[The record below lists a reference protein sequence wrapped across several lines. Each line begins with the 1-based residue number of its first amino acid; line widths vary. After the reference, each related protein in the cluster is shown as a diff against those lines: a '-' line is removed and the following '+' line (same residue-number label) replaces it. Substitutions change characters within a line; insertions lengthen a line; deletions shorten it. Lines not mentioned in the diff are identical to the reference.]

1 MSKTVASSNQHV
13 DSLLAGTGKHM
24 KAMAMTLAQHC
35 SGSSSKAAG
44 AWGFQ
49 AGPHLT
55 GMLPCR
61 RPPLL
66 PPQPRPPACA
76 AARPAPASGG
86 NLCVQLRSMDRATQ
100 VVACRNTCPPVP
112 QQRAQPATALRPNS
126 SRQLHLAHAQ
136 HAPAAAQTLGRRG
149 GGHERSAHAPCLGRR
164 KEAGTP
170 EAADYAP
177 ASAPAAGQHQAQ
189 EQQAGARHTSCSER
203 ILSQAPT
210 GCSLPARAHRAPP
223 DAR

>member
-61 RPPLL
+61 CPPLL
-66 PPQPRPPACA
+66 PPQPRPRACA

-86 NLCVQLRSMDRATQ
+86 KLSQWWQDVCPSWRAP
-100 VVACRNTCPPVP
+100 ALDELRNTHGATPQHMPTVP
-112 QQRAQPATALRPNS
+112 GQQRAQPQQS
-126 SRQLHLAHAQ
+126 CGQ
-136 HAPAAAQTLGRRG
+136 
-149 GGHERSAHAPCLGRR
+149 
-164 KEAGTP
+164 KEAVICICPTICICTCTAHTCRCANSG
-170 EAADYAP
+170 
-177 ASAPAAGQHQAQ
+177 SA
-189 EQQAGARHTSCSER
+189 RRRS
-203 ILSQAPT
+203 
-210 GCSLPARAHRAPP
+210 RAECTCAMPGKEKGGRDP
-223 DAR
+223 RGS